1 MSMRRDHAPYL
12 WCDSSYL
19 CWIGILQNRQGNE
32 MSNKR
37 KAQFSSPDQKQA
49 KKQIDSLVQ
58 GGMNYVAATIAKKIN
73 EILAEL
79 DSTEVKPADAEGF
92 KRGLVTAK
100 ALAEVHI
107 QPNS

>member
-1 MSMRRDHAPYL
+1 
-12 WCDSSYL
+12 
-19 CWIGILQNRQGNE
+19 

-37 KAQFSSPDQKQA
+37 KAQFDSPDQKQV

-79 DSTEVKPADAEGF
+79 DSAEVKPADIEGF
-92 KRGLVTAK
+92 KRGLALART
-100 ALAEVHI
+100 LAEVHI
-107 QPNS
+107 KPNSL

>member
-1 MSMRRDHAPYL
+1 
-12 WCDSSYL
+12 
-19 CWIGILQNRQGNE
+19 

-37 KAQFSSPDQKQA
+37 KVQFDAQDQK
-49 KKQIDSLVQ
+49 KVKSQIDSLVQ

-79 DSTEVKPADAEGF
+79 ESSEVKPADVEGF

-100 ALAEVHI
+100 ALVEVHI